1 MKKIVFLAS
10 LILISI
16 IKSIEYKQNNPNTL
30 LPNIFGEN
38 SFDAELNAFDLNK
51 IGIDAEL
58 LDLANIT
65 DSSSEERSQSSGL
78 RISRAQSRASISN
91 TPSGRRS
98 TPNIALALASS
109 SPGLAKMIGTFNAF
123 KDFKASSSPSRRS
136 LSQASTPEMKL
147 SGMVSSFSDF
157 NSKFEPIKLMLQDGS
172 NLSSQ
177 HTNLQKL
184 MSENTPTIIY
194 SPRHVFSGS
203 KGGGKHH
210 FQDFKELLEIAD
222 LKDKNLP
229 FVLNNESNQL
239 MGIIATG
246 QVKDSAG
253 EFKTKFS
260 SIFPLGLSPDDI
272 NEKLIALNFLE
283 PHAKGKIYGK
293 SFQNNS
299 LIMKF
304 DDYFIVIDLDR
315 TKPEGL
321 QDLFVANSIYPL
333 FNLTKITQDDLS
345 KSDQLISLVN
355 YSILQQD
362 GKWSDNITAQ
372 ISSEDLNMFLQRAL
386 SGMEE
391 FKTYVLACSSENIL
405 INMPYDFAVNRV
417 NLDFETHAQ
426 KITKNMYKITLEIPK
441 SIADMFNPG
450 SYNYCD
456 IITSD

>member
-16 IKSIEYKQNNPNTL
+16 IKSTEYKQNNPNTL

-38 SFDAELNAFDLNK
+38 IFDAELNAFDLNK

-98 TPNIALALASS
+98 TPNIALALASPS
-109 SPGLAKMIGTFNAF
+109 LGLAKMIDTFNAF
-123 KDFKASSSPSRRS
+123 RDFKASSSPSRKS

-147 SGMVSSFSDF
+147 SGMVPIFSDF
-157 NSKFEPIKLMLQDGS
+157 NIKEPIKLMLQDGS

-184 MSENTPTIIY
+184 MSKKTPTIIY

-210 FQDFKELLEIAD
+210 CQDFEELLKIAD

-239 MGIIATG
+239 MGIIATEQG
-246 QVKDSAG
+246 KDSPV
-253 EFKTKFS
+253 ESKTKFS

-293 SFQNNS
+293 SFQNSS

-315 TKPEGL
+315 TKPEVL
-321 QDLFVANSIYPL
+321 QDLFVANTIYPL
-333 FNLTKITQDDLS
+333 FNLTTITQDDLS

-372 ISSEDLNMFLQRAL
+372 ISGEELNHFLQIAL
-386 SGMEE
+386 SGMEK
-391 FKTYVLACSSENIL
+391 FKTYVLACSAENIL
-405 INMPYDFAVNRV
+405 INMPYDFEVNKV

-426 KITKNMYKITLEIPK
+426 NITKNMYKITLEIPK

-450 SYNYCD
+450 SSNYCD
-456 IITSD
+456 ILTSD